1 MSRLARRPRTD
12 HAQTAAALRAKPGVW
27 LPVGEYRA
35 RTTADSI
42 AWMIQAARDNSQ
54 SGFQYAPAGSFEART
69 ELTDTGTRVL
79 ARYVGPP

>member
-1 MSRLARRPRTD
+1 VSRLARRPRTD
-12 HAQTAAALRAKPGVW
+12 HAQTAATLRDQPGVW

-42 AWMIQAARDNSQ
+42 AGMIRAARNNCQ

-69 ELTDTGTRVL
+69 ELTDTGTQVM
-79 ARYVGPP
+79 ARYIGPP